1 VIDEALGFLTK
12 QLTDHFSKPSGE
24 PEPVG
29 FLDRD
34 DMNPIKFKHPITVLL
49 INIEQETV
57 LRTADP
63 YKRIA
68 ADGSAY
74 QTRPDIRLNLCL
86 LFVAGYYKDYTDSL
100 RTISRIIRYF
110 QSHPVFETSSVG
122 RLTMELLTLP
132 LAEQNELWSA
142 LGTPYRPSVLY
153 RVRMLVFEDR
163 HETSTVPV
171 SEIEMEIVRAH
182 HAAS

>member
-1 VIDEALGFLTK
+1 VIDEALGFLRD
-12 QLTDHFSKPSGE
+12 QLMDHALE
-24 PEPVG
+24 PLGQPEETVG
-29 FLDRD
+29 FLDGD
-34 DMNPIKFKHPITVLL
+34 DMDPIKFKYPITVLL
-49 INIEQETV
+49 INIEKETV
-57 LRTADP
+57 LRAADP
-63 YKRIA
+63 FKRIA

-86 LFVAGYYKDYTDSL
+86 LFVAGYKNYLDSL
-100 RTISRIIRYF
+100 KTISQIISYF
-110 QSHPVFETSSVG
+110 QSHTVFENPSVG

-142 LGTPYRPSVLY
+142 LGTPYRPSVMY

-171 SEIEMEIVRAH
+171 SQIETEIVRAH